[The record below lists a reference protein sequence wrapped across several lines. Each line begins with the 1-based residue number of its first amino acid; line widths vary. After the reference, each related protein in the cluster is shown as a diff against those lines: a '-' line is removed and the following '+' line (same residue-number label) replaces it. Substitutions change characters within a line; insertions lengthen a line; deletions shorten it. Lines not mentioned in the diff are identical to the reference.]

1 MARYLRKA
9 AKTQRQ
15 KSKQAEKQDSA
26 GNGDNAM
33 KGKKKAINHNMNVP
47 EEVKE
52 YVKPWSKNKIL
63 TKRKKGRGR
72 GGRGREQ
79 RTQKINPDGKWKVEK
94 YPPIRVK
101 NKQKIFKAT
110 LQNFRTVQMKIRSS
124 KLLGSGRVHIKRTK
138 ISNKS
143 MDPHWYLLV
152 TSITE
157 SDILCLLKITDHPCS
172 ILPTFHLSKNTHT
185 HRILSS
191 L

>member
-1 MARYLRKA
+1 MGPWQIYRLPWKKVITDHYPIEADWWAGVKVILQIS
-9 AKTQRQ
+9 QRAQ
-15 KSKQAEKQDSA
+15 WLL
-26 GNGDNAM
+26 
-33 KGKKKAINHNMNVP
+33 VT
-47 EEVKE
+47 VKE
-52 YVKPWSKNKIL
+52 
-63 TKRKKGRGR
+63 RAGA

-157 SDILCLLKITDHPCS
+157 SDILCLLKITYHPCG